1 MKRTGVVIILILAFC
16 GLSDSIYLA
25 QNEVS
30 NIPLICNVD
39 NLSSC
44 NVVATSQYSHFL
56 GIPIAEYGVV
66 FYALIFVVAAL
77 ELVVF
82 KRLLRRVLQGASLIG
97 VITSTYLTF
106 LEIFVIHALCI
117 YCLVSA
123 FIALGVLI
131 FASLIEPVRKTVQ
144 P

>member
-1 MKRTGVVIILILAFC
+1 MKRIGVVIILILAFC

-25 QNEVS
+25 QNEVG
-30 NIPLICNVD
+30 NTPLICNVD
-39 NLSSC
+39 NLSGC

-56 GIPIAEYGVV
+56 GISIAEYGVI

-82 KRLLRRVLQGASLIG
+82 KRLLRRVLQVASLIG

-123 FIALGVLI
+123 FIALVVLI